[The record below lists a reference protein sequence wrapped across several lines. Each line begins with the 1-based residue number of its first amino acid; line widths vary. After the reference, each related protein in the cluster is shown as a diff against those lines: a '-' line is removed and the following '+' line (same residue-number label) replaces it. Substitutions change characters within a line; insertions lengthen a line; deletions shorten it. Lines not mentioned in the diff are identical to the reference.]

1 MDHLWAPWRFSYI
14 SSTKAPPACVFCAIL
29 AADQDSENH
38 ILARRSHNFI
48 VLNRFPYTAGHLLIV
63 PHRHVATLSEASQDE
78 VEEMAR
84 LSRDSEIFLREAYGP
99 DGFNVGLN
107 IGQSAGAGI
116 PGHLHL
122 HVVPRW
128 VSDTN
133 YISVLGQTRVIPE
146 DLQTT
151 YKKLLPFFESP
162 SPPTRNHPKR

>member
-1 MDHLWAPWRFSYI
+1 
-14 SSTKAPPACVFCAIL
+14 
-29 AADQDSENH
+29 
-38 ILARRSHNFI
+38 
-48 VLNRFPYTAGHLLIV
+48 
-63 PHRHVATLSEASQDE
+63 
-78 VEEMAR
+78 MAR